1 MESEQLKLLARSI
14 VPIDSVAAGAGG
26 MGLKVFVDEE
36 AAVFSVKSLL
46 ERMTDGKTVRNRGP
60 LTFCVSDRVSG
71 AEYDITPS
79 VDFALN
85 PQIKGAIKLLG
96 GVVMVEDM

>member
-1 MESEQLKLLARSI
+1 
-14 VPIDSVAAGAGG
+14 

-46 ERMTDGKTVRNRGP
+46 ERMADGKGARGRGP

-71 AEYDITPS
+71 AEYDITPAM
-79 VDFALN
+79 DFPLN
-85 PQIKGAIKLLG
+85 PQIKGAIKSLG
-96 GVVMVEDM
+96 GVVMVEDI